1 MFQSIL
7 ANTQGSLAVTDALI
21 LLFISVLAGFL
32 VALTA
37 MLTGCC
43 SKQFAVSLVVL
54 PAIVQT
60 VIMMVNGNLGVGV
73 AVLGAFS
80 LIRFRS
86 VPGSS
91 REIILIF
98 LAMAAGLING
108 MGFWTYSL
116 LCTALVSGIVLIL
129 WKTPFG
135 ERPLRE
141 KTLKITVPED
151 LDYTGIF
158 DGILETYT
166 RAASLESVKTTNMG
180 SMFELRYFVVLK
192 DPNKEKEM
200 LDALRCR
207 NGNLTIVC
215 VKAAPNHDEL

>member
-1 MFQSIL
+1 MFQSVL
-7 ANTQGSLAVTDALI
+7 TNTQGSLAITDAVM
-21 LLFISVLAGFL
+21 LLAISLGTGLL
-32 VALTA
+32 VAFTA
-37 MLTGCC
+37 MFTGRC
-43 SKQFAVSLVVL
+43 SKQFAISLVVL

-60 VIMMVNGNLGVGV
+60 IIMMVNGNLGVGV

-98 LAMAAGLING
+98 LSMAAGLING

-116 LCTALVSGIVLIL
+116 LCTALVCGVVLLL
-129 WKTPFG
+129 WKLPFG
-135 ERPLRE
+135 EGQGRM

-151 LDYTGIF
+151 LDYNGIF
-158 DGILETYT
+158 DDILATYT
-166 RAASLESVKTTNMG
+166 RSAVLEGVKTTNLG
-180 SMFELRYFVVLK
+180 SMFNLSYSIILK
-192 DPNKEKEM
+192 DVSKEKEM
-200 LDALRCR
+200 IDALRCR

-215 VKAAPNHDEL
+215 SKAMPNHDEL